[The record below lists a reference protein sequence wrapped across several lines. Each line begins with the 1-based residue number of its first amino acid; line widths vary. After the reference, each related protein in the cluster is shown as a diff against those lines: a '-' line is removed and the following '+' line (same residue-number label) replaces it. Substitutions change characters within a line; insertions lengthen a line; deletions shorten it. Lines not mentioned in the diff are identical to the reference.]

1 MKEKARLAF
10 IPATSFAVSG
20 NVSIAY
26 DFPFVHM
33 KTVTNKRRKNMNQR
47 EILVWHIRQEKADL
61 KTAGAIHRRDLQ
73 KHIRRME
80 RELRDYDRFQAQAH
94 LRADS
99 A

>member
-1 MKEKARLAF
+1 
-10 IPATSFAVSG
+10 
-20 NVSIAY
+20 
-26 DFPFVHM
+26 
-33 KTVTNKRRKNMNQR
+33 MNQR